1 MKRDFQTDDEI
12 DSYAYD
18 NIQVSVLFVFIT
30 AIYLVLAYI
39 SDHFILGDEVYI
51 RSFSDQTIE
60 AVLNMRERYGWLN
73 YVFIPL
79 TLFLKISFPALCISI
94 GAVLS
99 SLEFKFKTFLKAVL
113 SAEVVFILAQIIYL
127 INLSQ
132 HLDTLTIETSL
143 NYFPLSVISIY
154 GVGSVVSWLHY
165 PLQTLNLF
173 EVFYILFISWLL
185 SRQWKPNFVESLNI
199 VLPSYGTGLLLWLV
213 LVTFLTLQIS

>member
-1 MKRDFQTDDEI
+1 MKRDSQSDHVKDIYTNN
-12 DSYAYD
+12 

-39 SDHFILGDEVYI
+39 SDQFILGDEVYI

-60 AVLNMRERYGWLN
+60 TILNIRERYGWLN
-73 YVFIPL
+73 YVFMPL
-79 TLFLKISFPALCISI
+79 TLFLKIFFPALCISI

-99 SLEFKFKTFLKAVL
+99 SLEFKFKTFFKAVL
-113 SAEVVFILAQIIYL
+113 LAEAVFILAQIVYL

-132 HLDTLTIETSL
+132 HLDALTIETSL
-143 NYFPLSVISIY
+143 NYFPLSVLSIY
-154 GVGSVVSWLHY
+154 GVENVVPWLHY

-173 EVFYILFISWLL
+173 EVFYILIISWLL
-185 SRQWKPNFVESLNI
+185 SKQWKPNFIESLNI

>member
-1 MKRDFQTDDEI
+1 MKKDFQPDYET

-18 NIQVSVLFVFIT
+18 NIPISVLFVSIT

-39 SDHFILGDEVYI
+39 SDQFILGDEVYI

-73 YVFIPL
+73 YVFIPV
-79 TLFLKISFPALCISI
+79 TLFLKISFPALCITI
-94 GAVLS
+94 GTVLS
-99 SLEFKFKTFLKAVL
+99 SLEIKFKTFFKAVL
-113 SAEVVFILAQIIYL
+113 LAEVVFILAQILYL
-127 INLSQ
+127 INLSR
-132 HLDTLTIETSL
+132 HLDALTIEKSL

-154 GVGSVVSWLHY
+154 GVENVVLWLHY

-173 EVFYILFISWLL
+173 EVFYILIISWLL
-185 SRQWKPNFVESLNI
+185 SRQWKPNFIESLNI

>member
-1 MKRDFQTDDEI
+1 MKRDFQTDHET
-12 DSYAYD
+12 DSYTYD
-18 NIQVSVLFVFIT
+18 NIQVSVLFVCIT

-39 SDHFILGDEVYI
+39 SDQFIIGDEIYI

-60 AVLNMRERYGWLN
+60 AVLSMRERYGWLN
-73 YVFIPL
+73 YLFMPL
-79 TLFLKISFPALCISI
+79 TLILKIAFSAICISI

-113 SAEVVFILAQIIYL
+113 LAEGVFIIAQIFYL
-127 INLSQ
+127 VNLSR
-132 HLDTLTIETSL
+132 HLDILTIETSL

-154 GVGSVVSWLHY
+154 GVENVVPWLHY

-185 SRQWKPNFVESLNI
+185 SRQWKPNFIESLNI